1 MTAKTLH
8 HASVTGS
15 AHCTKN
21 NNIAKRK
28 RYLILMRRLFILIA
42 LVAVTLPL
50 RAQTEEYPGQSCT
63 SIMVGRLAST
73 DGSVITSHTCDGR
86 YRTWVQMEPAEDHAP
101 GTMHQVLRGTMQTRF
116 RGDTVGVKLM
126 GEIPEAAHTY
136 AYLNTAYP
144 CFNEKQLAIGETT
157 FGGPDTL
164 VNSAGWFTIEELERV
179 ALQRCDN
186 ARDAIRLMGS
196 LAEKYGYGDGG
207 ECLTVAD
214 KNEVWQFE
222 IVGVGKNKIGAA
234 WVAKRVPD
242 DHVAISANIP
252 RIGKINRRDKDMMA
266 SANVEKVARENG
278 LWDGKGDF
286 VFWKSFNTDYAKG
299 KNFSDRE
306 FFLLSHFAPS
316 MGFTYDM
323 AELPFSV
330 KPEKKVDI
338 REVMALYRET
348 YEGTDFDMTKNVK
361 LARAANKAHPADTV
375 VSPVANPWL
384 TTTMRNTLNTIA
396 PGTVE
401 FRRTV
406 AVAWCAYSHITQLRS
421 WLPDSVG
428 GVCWISVDNPGQ
440 SPRIPVFAGT
450 SALPKNFETCGQKQ
464 YVPDCYLWQFRR
476 ANKLATLSW
485 QSTKEGFNKE
495 ILRLEDMAFEGL
507 PGAALSPAALN
518 AYTEYI
524 YNESV
529 RSWKA
534 LEDKYWLQFGMGF

>member
-1 MTAKTLH
+1 M
-8 HASVTGS
+8 
-15 AHCTKN
+15 
-21 NNIAKRK
+21 KRF
-28 RYLILMRRLFILIA
+28 LTLIA
-42 LVAVTLPL
+42 ASLVIALPL
-50 RAQTEEYPGQSCT
+50 RSQEYDGQSCT
-63 SIMVGRLAST
+63 SVMVGRLAST

-86 YRTWVQMEPAEDHAP
+86 YRTWVQMEPAADHEP

-144 CFNEKQLAIGETT
+144 CLNEHQLAIGETT
-157 FGGPDTL
+157 FSGPDTL
-164 VNSAGWFTIEELERV
+164 VNKKGMFTIEELERV

-207 ECLTVAD
+207 ECLSVAD

-222 IVGVGKNKIGAA
+222 IVGIGKNKIGAA
-234 WVAKRVPD
+234 WVAKRIPD
-242 DHVAISANIP
+242 DHVGISANIP
-252 RIGKINRRDKDMMA
+252 RIGRINRKDKDMMA

-278 LWDGKGDF
+278 LWDGKGEF
-286 VFWKSFNTDYAKG
+286 IFWKVFNTDYAKG
-299 KNFSDRE
+299 RNFHDRE
-306 FFLLSHFAPS
+306 WFILSHLAPS
-316 MGFTYDM
+316 LGLTYDM
-323 AELPFSV
+323 EELPFSV
-330 KPEKKVDI
+330 KPDRKVDV

-348 YEGTDFDMTKNVK
+348 YEGTDFDMTRNVRM
-361 LARAANKAHPADTV
+361 ARPANRQHPADTV

-384 TTTMRNTLNTIA
+384 TTQMRNTLNTLA

-428 GVCWISVDNPGQ
+428 GVCWLSLDNPGQ
-440 SPRIPVFAGT
+440 SPRVPVFSGT
-450 SALPKNFETCGQKQ
+450 TALPKAFETCGQKQ
-464 YVPDCYLWQFRR
+464 YVPDCALWQFRR
-476 ANKLATLSW
+476 ANKLATLAW
-485 QSTKEGFNKE
+485 QSTKKAFNKE
-495 ILRLEDMAFEGL
+495 ILRMETLAMEGI
-507 PGAALSPAALN
+507 PTGDASPATLN

-524 YNESV
+524 YNEGV
-529 RSWKA
+529 RSWKEM
-534 LEDKYWLQFGMGF
+534 EDKFWLKFGMGF